1 MQTANMMPRDIVS
14 LLTCPRAKASG
25 AGDWE
30 TARMRKRPKSASAK
44 RAARLVDV
52 DRSSDDPWMKDA
64 EGTARSRN
72 FNPKGAECISIAEII
87 YRKI

>member
-1 MQTANMMPRDIVS
+1 
-14 LLTCPRAKASG
+14 
-25 AGDWE
+25 
-30 TARMRKRPKSASAK
+30 MRKRPKSASAK

-52 DRSSDDPWMKDA
+52 DRSSDEPWMKDA

-72 FNPKGAECISIAEII
+72 FDPEGAECISIAEII